1 MTMKSI
7 ILTGALALSSV
18 AFAGTKSYDIVLTGP
33 VQAGSTQ
40 LKAGTYT
47 LKMAGSFAILT
58 NVATAKSFLTSVTI
72 ENAAQLNERTKV
84 ETTKQGNTERIVTIG
99 LGGTNETLDFGE

>member
-7 ILTGALALSSV
+7 ILTGALALSSI

-47 LKMAGSFAILT
+47 VKLAGSFAVLT
-58 NVATAKSFLTSVTI
+58 NTTTAKSFLASVTI
-72 ENAAQLNERTKV
+72 ENSAQLHERTKV
-84 ETTKQGNTERIVTIG
+84 ETSKQGNTERIVTID
-99 LGGTNETLDFGE
+99 LGGSNETLDFGE